1 MWDSFEKKYGKSEQ
15 NAYTTVKKDKKS
27 DAGLGNFV
35 NAVIDYSG
43 ATKKLRQSSGAY
55 SPDGYVEKVENDN
68 ALRNREEP
76 ITGIQDPYDMASYAS
91 RHLDGVEWIYQ
102 KNRLSNNK

>member
-1 MWDSFEKKYGKSEQ
+1 M
-15 NAYTTVKKDKKS
+15 
-27 DAGLGNFV
+27 
-35 NAVIDYSG
+35 IDYSG

-76 ITGIQDPYDMASYAS
+76 ITGIQAPYDMASYAS